1 MSLPRDRK
9 RHGQRVGI
17 RVGGYCY
24 YSSLTV
30 GTRPTPPLFTRS
42 RWTLGAEDMKRCDMN
57 PILGYDLIGWAM
69 FDLNG

>member
-42 RWTLGAEDMKRCDMN
+42 RWTLGEGEA
-57 PILGYDLIGWAM
+57 LGAWSTKI
-69 FDLNG
+69 